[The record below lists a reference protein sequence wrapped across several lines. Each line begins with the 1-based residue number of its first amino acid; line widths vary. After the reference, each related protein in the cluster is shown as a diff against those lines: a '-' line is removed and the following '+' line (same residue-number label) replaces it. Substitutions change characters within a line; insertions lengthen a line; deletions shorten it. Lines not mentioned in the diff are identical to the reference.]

1 MPGSGAL
8 RGRGGKLAVLLV
20 LGVLVLYLVS
30 PLVIESLESLIAGK
44 VQTALGTQTKPDVKV
59 SSDFPP
65 MMLLGRISRVEVSLE
80 QITITQPDGDVV
92 THFDPVV
99 NMSGVSVSVPSLI
112 VGELKYE
119 AESCF
124 VQAQN
129 LDSEEC
135 PSQLFGSS

>member
-1 MPGSGAL
+1 
-8 RGRGGKLAVLLV
+8 
-20 LGVLVLYLVS
+20 LGVLVLYLVP
-30 PLVIESLESLIAGK
+30 PLVIESLIAGR